1 MKIGHYKIIFPI
13 NNSMDCEFI
22 AELIRNQVCW
32 CNPNL
37 TLIIEGI
44 EESCE
49 DTRACK
55 PCLMQQ
61 DMQIYLDCEGL
72 DSVVRRC
79 IRCVHSLLRYPENL
93 RVTRLG
99 AEFDDDVQRLTLV
112 CRHRLT
118 RWKYHG
124 SPCNENKQAN
134 RLTFVESGCK
144 PPFLYRDH
152 KSTLRRPYWA
162 LFARLLK
169 ALYALLTA

>member
-1 MKIGHYKIIFPI
+1 
-13 NNSMDCEFI
+13 MDYESI
-22 AELIRNQVCW
+22 AKLIRNQVCW
-32 CNPNL
+32 CNPNF
-37 TLIIEGI
+37 TLIIERI

-55 PCLMQQ
+55 RCLMQQ

-99 AEFDDDVQRLTLV
+99 AELDDNVQRLTLV

-118 RWKYHG
+118 RRKNHG

-134 RLTFVESGCK
+134 RLTFVESERK

-152 KSTLRRPYWA
+152 KSTLRRPHGRRF
-162 LFARLLK
+162 LRVC
-169 ALYALLTA
+169 